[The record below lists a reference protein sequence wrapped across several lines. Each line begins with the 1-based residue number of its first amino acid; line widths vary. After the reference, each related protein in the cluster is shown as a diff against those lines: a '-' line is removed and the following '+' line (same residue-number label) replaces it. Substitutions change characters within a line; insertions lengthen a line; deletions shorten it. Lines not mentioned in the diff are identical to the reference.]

1 MSGFA
6 KIKRGCCFVRFQP
19 CQDSE
24 SRGDRYEEKIL
35 ADIIPFRR
43 FGGTFI
49 VTVHVSSRLDNGD
62 LMFSDTGI
70 GSKYYRGK
78 IWMEIFTRESGNQKG
93 YNLSDRKN
101 TRISLWS
108 YFGGRSMAS
117 SLEHFCLIKD
127 SVTLGLNREVIN
139 YEEKILADIIQY
151 RRFYF
156 ILTVIVQL
164 CKRHGRLF
172 FIFSAGSFWRNCGK
186 GFYWIYIFL
195 VFTRSISEYNLST
208 HECF

>member
-117 SLEHFCLIKD
+117 SLEHFWGIRNKWLKLLIRIPF
-127 SVTLGLNREVIN
+127 SYV
-139 YEEKILADIIQY
+139 
-151 RRFYF
+151 
-156 ILTVIVQL
+156 
-164 CKRHGRLF
+164 RLVA
-172 FIFSAGSFWRNCGK
+172 ISGWKSARWK
-186 GFYWIYIFL
+186 YM
-195 VFTRSISEYNLST
+195 ISQ
-208 HECF
+208 